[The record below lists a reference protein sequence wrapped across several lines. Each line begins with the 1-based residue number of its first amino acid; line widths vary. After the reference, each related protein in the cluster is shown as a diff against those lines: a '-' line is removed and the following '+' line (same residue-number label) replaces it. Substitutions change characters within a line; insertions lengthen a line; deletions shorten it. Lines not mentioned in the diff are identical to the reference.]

1 MVPCSS
7 AAAGGGFG
15 GESLDWI
22 KATLSICL
30 HQPSC
35 QRFWSRA
42 EKKLGRER
50 FVLSMTDR
58 AGLGDGIDHWR
69 GEW

>member
-30 HQPSC
+30 HQPPPATDF
-35 QRFWSRA
+35 RPGA
-42 EKKLGRER
+42 KEMDLGK
-50 FVLSMTDR
+50 VGPKYDR
-58 AGLGDGIDHWR
+58 
-69 GEW
+69 